1 MLSRGH
7 LTNPQLRLALQAQN
21 TEGRGRI
28 GGWLETLGF
37 ATEAQVT
44 AALGMQW
51 GCPVLPLF
59 ADGDSRCRGML
70 PFRLM
75 ETFRILPVQYVAATR
90 MLYLAFSE
98 GVDYTALY
106 AIEQMLDCR
115 TEACLIRKSAMDTV
129 FERIG
134 HERRAGEMLFEGGRD
149 PEEMARITCSYVLK
163 LGAGHTR
170 MVACGK
176 YVWVRLQGAEL
187 TNLLFL
193 RPGLPPAEVENPN
206 VFAARNAV

>member
-7 LTNPQLRLALQAQN
+7 LTNPQLRLALEAQN

-28 GGWLETLGF
+28 GGWLETMGF

-70 PFRLM
+70 PFR
-75 ETFRILPVQYVAATR
+75 FLPVQYVATTQ
-90 MLYLAFSE
+90 MLYIAFSE

-134 HERRAGEMLFEGGRD
+134 HERRAGELLFEGGRD

-176 YVWVRLQGAEL
+176 YVWVRLQGANEL

-193 RPGLPPAEVENPN
+193 RPGLTSAEVENPN
-206 VFAARNAV
+206 DFSARNAV